1 MHRATAG
8 TRSVSRGLHAGD
20 LSSECGLAGTQ
31 LDGRPEHR
39 LRHGVLWQQRSVP
52 ACHCSTCLPSAAT
65 VQMTS
70 GSHQIG
76 FSLVKLMLPVTLA
89 MVAPLIFS
97 AAMVSSMPA

>member
-8 TRSVSRGLHAGD
+8 TRSVSRSLHAGD

-39 LRHGVLWQQRSVP
+39 LRHGGLWQQRSVP
-52 ACHCSTCLPSAAT
+52 AWHCGTRLPSAAA

-70 GSHQIG
+70 GSNQIG
-76 FSLVKLMLPVTLA
+76 FSLVVLLVGFTLGMLV
-89 MVAPLIFS
+89 MLIFCAS
-97 AAMVSSMPA
+97 TVRS